1 MHFFYY
7 CPEVGSCCGM
17 FCLMQAIM
25 WWASILTLMIKVTP
39 CTLGKLTLSVPLNT
53 VNWWSRL
60 CYVSSDPN
68 LADVQ
73 GWFYVLFNSKIC
85 EKDSHAKYWNLNSF
99 CLSKAES
106 LIANNVWVTVRQ
118 SLRTVDFLLC
128 NYCLFTPDI
137 MILNVSKHQYRQ
149 MAYMYIYTFY
159 LYNHVK
165 SYIFSS

>member
-7 CPEVGSCCGM
+7 CPELGSCCGM
-17 FCLMQAIM
+17 FCLMQAII
-25 WWASILTLMIKVTP
+25 WWASIFTVMIKVTP

-118 SLRTVDFLLC
+118 LPKTVTSYCRFPVEQLLSLHTWHNDTECFKTPIQTDGIHVYIYFLL
-128 NYCLFTPDI
+128 I
-137 MILNVSKHQYRQ
+137 
-149 MAYMYIYTFY
+149 
-159 LYNHVK
+159 
-165 SYIFSS
+165 